1 MLNTKQQEFVDY
13 AVKKF
18 GTNELT
24 VSQLKDANKHFGCK
38 YAPQWLIKN
47 SDYKIGKSLFK
58 LPTENDVVKT
68 TSGETE
74 KVLPTET
81 KNEAAFVVSSLV
93 GDIIPKKDSVFVS
106 FGNYPDL
113 KSIVKSNMF
122 YPVFITG
129 LSGNGKT
136 MGVTQ
141 ACAEAKK
148 ELIRV
153 NITIETDEDDLL
165 GGYRLKDGQTV
176 WQNGPVIE
184 AMERGALLLLD
195 EIDLASNKIMCLQP
209 ILEGSGIY
217 VKKINK
223 FVKPKNGFNVIATAN
238 TKGQG
243 SDDGKFIGTNVL
255 NEAFLERFPV
265 TFEQE
270 YPPVKVEQKILDNV
284 MSAYDLKD
292 PKFTENLVKWA
303 DVIRKTFYD
312 GGVDEI
318 IATRRLVHIINAFA
332 IFKNKLKAVQ
342 VCVNR
347 FDDDTKNSFLDLYS
361 KVDAGVNI
369 EDISGNGNDV
379 DPINMEEETAKLGPN
394 AQQII
399 EGVKKWGQGLKAKGV
414 FSDEDFEEF
423 KVFAATANGINT
435 INKLRKYYGEQ
446 TIPTAPVDVDGAP
459 SNDELYE
466 LVADPKYKTDPAFRR
481 KVEQQFA
488 RAFPGKV
495 DTGEI

>member
-58 LPTENDVVKT
+58 LPTENDVVDSNKD
-68 TSGETE
+68 SGESE

-93 GDIIPKKDSVFVS
+93 GNIVPKKDPVFVS

-223 FVKPKNGFNVIATAN
+223 FVKPTNGFNVVATAN

-255 NEAFLERFPV
+255 NEAFLERFPI
-265 TFEQE
+265 TFEQK
-270 YPPVKVEQKILDNV
+270 YPTAKVEEKILVNTLAK
-284 MSAYDLKD
+284 SGKKD
-292 PKFTENLVKWA
+292 KDFCKKLVTWA
-303 DVIRKTFYD
+303 DVIRKTYFD

-318 IATRRLVHIINAFA
+318 ISTRRLVHIIQAYA
-332 IFKNKLKAVQ
+332 IFKNKMKAIE
-342 VCVNR
+342 VCTNR
-347 FDDDTKNSFLDLYS
+347 FDDDTKNSFTELYT
-361 KVDAGVNI
+361 KVDAGASA
-369 EDISGNGNDV
+369 E
-379 DPINMEEETAKLGPN
+379 
-394 AQQII
+394 QI
-399 EGVKKWGQGLKAKGV
+399 A
-414 FSDEDFEEF
+414 
-423 KVFAATANGINT
+423 
-435 INKLRKYYGEQ
+435 
-446 TIPTAPVDVDGAP
+446 
-459 SNDELYE
+459 
-466 LVADPKYKTDPAFRR
+466 
-481 KVEQQFA
+481 EQQRQA
-488 RAFPGKV
+488 DVASQTNEEDESSDDGDV
-495 DTGEI
+495 I